1 MIAWTDTISDSVPG
15 EALVVEERL
24 VVAPCSG
31 RFCPAPS
38 KTYTSEGEYVME
50 GQVVGSVLSSNGQE
64 VPVKSSF
71 AGWMM
76 GYMLP
81 NGAPV
86 QGSEPVLWLR
96 QK

>member
-1 MIAWTDTISDSVPG
+1 MIAWTDSNSDITQG
-15 EALVVEERL
+15 EALVLDERL
-24 VVAPCSG
+24 VLAPCSG
-31 RFCPAPS
+31 RFCPTMTQPF
-38 KTYTSEGEYVME
+38 TREGEYVME
-50 GQVVGSVLSSNGQE
+50 GQVVGNVMSASGQE

-86 QGSEPVLWLR
+86 RGSEPVLWLR
-96 QK
+96 PN

>member
-1 MIAWTDTISDSVPG
+1 MIAWSDTASDSAPG
-15 EALVVEERL
+15 EALVLEERL
-24 VVAPCSG
+24 VLAPCSG
-31 RFCPAPS
+31 RFCPAPA
-38 KTYTSEGEYVME
+38 KPFTSEGEYVME
-50 GQVVGSVLSSNGQE
+50 GQVVGSVTSSNGQE
-64 VPVKSSF
+64 VPVRSNF

-81 NGAPV
+81 YGAPV